1 MYVHRHM
8 LYASDYFVNLDP
20 LRLEVLA
27 NDECIAKT
35 IVLNVRGRKSKAYLR
50 DKAVSSDKT
59 AFNH

>member
-1 MYVHRHM
+1 M